1 MLIIV
6 CYKIHRELAVF
17 RTVLEIFNFR
27 VYVNNNEMRVLE
39 GNKIV
44 SQPRN
49 RWLVQ
54 IILALAILTFV
65 GFSLV
70 PIIGALNKT
79 SSSAPNPTNTNSTN
93 GVAAPNPANKFQ
105 DEARGYEQVLQ
116 REPENQ
122 TALKG
127 LLQARLQLLALK
139 QGDIQ
144 GVIEPLE
151 KLAKLN
157 PQQSEY
163 GVLLAQA
170 KQQIGDK
177 EGAAQAYRAI
187 LDTKPGDLKALQGM
201 VALLLD
207 QQRPEAAVGLL
218 QDTLTNAAQA
228 NNIQPGSVD
237 VVAVQVLLGN
247 VHATQKRYPQAITA
261 FDQAIKKAP
270 QDFRPVLAKA
280 MLLKEQGKLTE
291 AKPLFDSA
299 VALAPAQYKDEI
311 NKAATFTPPATTTPP
326 TTTTT
331 PPATNSPNTTS
342 TPANTPKP

>member
-1 MLIIV
+1 M
-6 CYKIHRELAVF
+6 AVF
-17 RTVLEIFNFR
+17 RTVFQIFNFC
-27 VYVNNNEMRVLE
+27 VCVNNNEIRVLE
-39 GNKIV
+39 GDEIV

-49 RWLVQ
+49 RWIVQ
-54 IILALAILTFV
+54 IILALAVLTFV
-65 GFSLV
+65 GISLV
-70 PIIGALNKT
+70 PIISALNDT
-79 SSSAPNPTNTNSTN
+79 SSSSPNPTNT
-93 GVAAPNPANKFQ
+93 GDVATSNQISKLQ
-105 DEARGYEQVLQ
+105 DEVRGYELVLQ

-127 LLQARLQLLALK
+127 LLQARLQLLSLK

-144 GVIEPLE
+144 GVIQPLE

-170 KQQIGDK
+170 KQQIGDN

-187 LDTKPGDLKALQGM
+187 LDTKPGDIKALQGM
-201 VALLLD
+201 VTLLVS

-218 QDTLTNAAQA
+218 QETLTNAAQA
-228 NNIQPGSVD
+228 NTIQPGSVD

-247 VHATQKRYPQAITA
+247 VHGSQKRYPQAISA

-270 QDFRPVLAKA
+270 QDFRPLLAKA
-280 MLLKEQGKLTE
+280 MLLKEQGKVTE

-299 VALAPAQYKDEI
+299 LALAPAQYKDEI
-311 NKAATFTPPATTTPP
+311 NKAATTSPPPTPTATTTPAA
-326 TTTTT
+326 T
-331 PPATNSPNTTS
+331 PES
-342 TPANTPKP
+342 TPKP